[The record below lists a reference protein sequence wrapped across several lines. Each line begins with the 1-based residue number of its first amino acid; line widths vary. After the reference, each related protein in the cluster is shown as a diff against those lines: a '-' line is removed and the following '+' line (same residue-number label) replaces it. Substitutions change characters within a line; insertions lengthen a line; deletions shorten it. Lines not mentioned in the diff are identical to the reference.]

1 MYEVSTEC
9 GQILRRHID
18 QLRRR
23 MLPDHGQAE
32 VPRQQ
37 TELEEDSPEAPHITP
52 PAPESSLRS
61 TQPPSTE
68 ERPPEPEPAA
78 AEAPAPPLTPAP
90 EGRPVRVPNRLPGLI
105 ASPTTQG
112 GRKGSQHWPATC
124 PTSVPA
130 SGFAMAE
137 RARLGGGGGLPGRPV
152 PEALWRRGVVL
163 VACGERHTLFL
174 HPDGGVSSCGD
185 NARGQLGRRLP
196 AGRQRSSRPEQIQAL
211 EAQTIV
217 HVSCGKE
224 HSLAVCSN
232 GRVFSWGAGTFGQ
245 LGTGELKDRLIAK
258 KIEGLSTCK
267 IIQVACGHYHSV
279 ALTKDGRVFSWGQNS
294 YGQLG
299 IGKEV
304 SSQGR
309 PQHIPALDGI
319 PLAQVAAGGA
329 HSFALSLSG
338 VAYGWGRNHMHQ
350 LGLSQSD
357 PKEQV
362 FKPHSVAA
370 LRNLDVIYIS
380 CGAEHTAVLTQDGNV
395 FTFGDDSAG
404 QLGRSSSTQKT
415 GPQRV
420 DWIGG
425 PVSLL
430 ACGSYHTLAYI
441 AASGELISFGR
452 GYRECGT
459 ASCKQEEMQNFNIS
473 ALISANELL
482 DVPVKQI
489 FAGTYVSFAST
500 VQPQVPKY
508 TNGACCVETLPKISQ
523 LDRALIDKWMS
534 ATAESETRQK
544 AKREIEV
551 IFSSPA
557 CLTASFLKPRS
568 ALENGCCI
576 AVDLQKAR
584 EVFCELTRRDWIAGR
599 VKNLLVYDNRM
610 VGAVGLV
617 LSAEQLNRL
626 IPSLPLTSPHQEAL
640 SCFLLLPECSA
651 ALEAQNLQ
659 SLALPFT
666 KVISGMSKRSSDLL
680 EKYWLSLPVPF
691 FDRIVQ
697 MFKKAVVSQLPYY
710 FSYPL
715 CQEVIP
721 ILEVLQKL
729 FKVNKKAGCKLQL
742 NRMNRFYIDDISQ
755 KINLFDDLARW
766 HSWIDNLT
774 PLSLISFCRFP
785 FVYNPVSKMQLF
797 GLESSFVQECI
808 KKEAHQR
815 LLYNRL
821 NRVDEYPKLP
831 VFLLRVRRHNL
842 LEDAFQKLS
851 RVEDVSLKM
860 QLLVQFEGEMDGHE
874 TRGMLVEFFLSVFE
888 EMSHPDYGMFMYC
901 EKNSPMWF
909 RTRPSAEMKR
919 YYLFGVLFGMCL
931 YNKVMA
937 NVPFPLAVFKKLM
950 DQKPSLDD
958 LKELNPVLGKIQ
970 PINFYIDFQIS
981 WDNADVDLIPNG
993 RSVAVNNANKKDFVS
1008 KYVDYIFNKSVEG
1021 VFEEFKRGFYKV
1033 VVKRVINFFEPQE
1046 LMDVVI
1052 GLTDYDWEVYE
1063 KNTVYWGIYSPTHP
1077 TVRMFWQVF
1086 HELTLAD
1093 KKGFLSF
1100 VSGINRIPV
1109 VGMDAMVLT
1118 IHSHKALSEDHIPEA
1133 QACIG
1138 LLLLPPYSTIGRL
1151 KEKLFQAIENSRGFG
1166 KQPNC

>member
-1 MYEVSTEC
+1 MLYCWGEGAS
-9 GQILRRHID
+9 GQLG
-18 QLRRR
+18 L
-23 MLPDHGQAE
+23 G
-32 VPRQQ
+32 
-37 TELEEDSPEAPHITP
+37 EAD
-52 PAPESSLRS
+52 E
-61 TQPPSTE
+61 
-68 ERPPEPEPAA
+68 EPEQPQCR
-78 AEAPAPPLTPAP
+78 E
-90 EGRPVRVPNRLPGLI
+90 PVRFR
-105 ASPTTQG
+105 
-112 GRKGSQHWPATC
+112 PA
-124 PTSVPA
+124 
-130 SGFAMAE
+130 
-137 RARLGGGGGLPGRPV
+137 
-152 PEALWRRGVVL
+152 PEALWRRGVVR
-163 VACGERHTLFL
+163 VACGERHSLFL
-174 HPDGGVSSCGD
+174 HPDGGLSSCGD

-196 AGRQRSSRPEQIQAL
+196 AGRQRTSRPEQIHAL

-217 HVSCGKE
+217 HVNCGKE

-232 GRVFSWGAGTFGQ
+232 GRVFSWGAGTSGQ
-245 LGTGELKDRLIAK
+245 LGTGELKDRLIPK
-258 KIEGLSTCK
+258 KIEGLSTYK
-267 IIQVACGHYHSV
+267 IIQVACGHNHSI
-279 ALTKDGRVFSWGQNS
+279 ALTKDGRVFSWGQNI

-309 PQHIPALDGI
+309 PQHVPALDGI
-319 PLAQVAAGGA
+319 PLAQVAAGGE

-338 VAYGWGRNHMHQ
+338 VAYGWGRNNAHQ

-380 CGAEHTAVLTQDGNV
+380 CGAEHTAVLTQDGSV

-441 AASGELISFGR
+441 AASGELISFGC
-452 GYRECGT
+452 GYRERGT

-482 DVPVKQI
+482 DIPVKQI

-500 VQPQVPKY
+500 VQPQVSKY
-508 TNGACCVETLPKISQ
+508 TNGVCCVETLPKISQ
-523 LDRALIDKWMS
+523 MDRALIDKWMS

-584 EVFCELTRRDWIAGR
+584 EVFCELTKRDWIAGR
-599 VKNLLVYDNRM
+599 VSFSLLNH
-610 VGAVGLV
+610 
-617 LSAEQLNRL
+617 L
-626 IPSLPLTSPHQEAL
+626 IPSLPLTSPHQEAI

-659 SLALPFT
+659 SLALPFS
-666 KVISGMSKRSSDLL
+666 KAISGMSKRSSDLL
-680 EKYWLSLPVPF
+680 EKYWLSLPAPF

-710 FSYPL
+710 YRHPL

-721 ILEVLQKL
+721 VLEVLQKL
-729 FKVNKKAGCKLQL
+729 YKVNKKAGGKLQL
-742 NRMNRFYIDDISQ
+742 NSFYIDDISQ
-755 KINLFDDLARW
+755 KINLFIDLGRW
-766 HSWIDNLT
+766 HAWIDNLT
-774 PLSLISFCRFP
+774 SLSLISFCRFP
-785 FVYNPVSKMQLF
+785 FVFNPVSKMQLF
-797 GLESSFVQECI
+797 GLESSFTQECI
-808 KKEAHQR
+808 KAEARER
-815 LLYNRL
+815 LLHNRL
-821 NRVDEYPKLP
+821 NRVAEYPKLP
-831 VFLLRVRRHNL
+831 VFLLRVQRHNL
-842 LEDAFQKLS
+842 LEDTFQKLS

-860 QLLVQFEGEMDGHE
+860 QLLIQFEGEMDGHE
-874 TRGMLVEFFLSVFE
+874 ARGILTEFFLYVFE

-909 RTRPSAEMKR
+909 PTRPSAPIKN

-931 YNKVMA
+931 YNKVIA
-937 NVPFPLAVFKKLM
+937 NVPFPLAVFKKLLG
-950 DQKPSLDD
+950 QKASLDD
-958 LKELNPVLGKIQ
+958 LKELSPVLGKSLQ
-970 PINFYIDFQIS
+970 AVLDYEKDDMEAELQLCYNIS

-993 RSVAVNNANKKDFVS
+993 RSVAVNNANRKDFVS
-1008 KYVDYIFNKSVEG
+1008 KYIDYVFNKSMEG
-1021 VFEEFKRGFYKV
+1021 IFEEFKRGFYKV
-1033 VVKRVINFFEPQE
+1033 VDKRVLGFFEPQE

-1063 KNTVYWGIYSPTHP
+1063 KNAIYWGIYSPTHP

-1086 HELTLAD
+1086 HELTLAE
-1093 KKGFLSF
+1093 KKGFLLF
-1100 VSGINRIPV
+1100 VSGIDRVPV
-1109 VGMDAMVLT
+1109 VGMDAAVLT

-1133 QACIG
+1133 QACFG

-1151 KEKLFQAIENSRGFG
+1151 KEKLLQAIENNRGFG

>member
-1 MYEVSTEC
+1 MVVSHLKTMNF
-9 GQILRRHID
+9 D
-18 QLRRR
+18 K
-23 MLPDHGQAE
+23 LPEEGESIFLIHTYTPVSIFHGAQKLLCLA
-32 VPRQQ
+32 
-37 TELEEDSPEAPHITP
+37 
-52 PAPESSLRS
+52 
-61 TQPPSTE
+61 QPPIPKAQLAGNSTGPQRGAE
-68 ERPPEPEPAA
+68 HGSNSEP
-78 AEAPAPPLTPAP
+78 
-90 EGRPVRVPNRLPGLI
+90 
-105 ASPTTQG
+105 S
-112 GRKGSQHWPATC
+112 
-124 PTSVPA
+124 
-130 SGFAMAE
+130 
-137 RARLGGGGGLPGRPV
+137 
-152 PEALWRRGVVL
+152 
-163 VACGERHTLFL
+163 
-174 HPDGGVSSCGD
+174 
-185 NARGQLGRRLP
+185 RGQQEAARPRAL
-196 AGRQRSSRPEQIQAL
+196 PEQIQAL

-245 LGTGELKDRLIAK
+245 LGTGELKDRLIPR
-258 KIEGLSTCK
+258 KIEGLSTCT

-309 PQHIPALDGI
+309 PQHVPALDGI
-319 PLAQVAAGGA
+319 PLAQVTAGGA

-380 CGAEHTAVLTQDGNV
+380 CGAEHTAVLTQDGCV

-452 GYRECGT
+452 GCRERGT
-459 ASCKQEEMQNFNIS
+459 ASCEQEEMQNFNIS

-508 TNGACCVETLPKISQ
+508 TNTACSVETLPKISQ
-523 LDRALIDKWMS
+523 MDRALIDKWMS
-534 ATAESETRQK
+534 ATAESETHLE

-584 EVFCELTRRDWIAGR
+584 EVFCELTKRDWIAGR
-599 VKNLLVYDNRM
+599 VKNLLVYDNVI
-610 VGAVGLV
+610 VGAV
-617 LSAEQLNRL
+617 
-626 IPSLPLTSPHQEAL
+626 
-640 SCFLLLPECSA
+640 
-651 ALEAQNLQ
+651 
-659 SLALPFT
+659 
-666 KVISGMSKRSSDLL
+666 

-697 MFKKAVVSQLPYY
+697 MCKKAVVSQLPDYY
-710 FSYPL
+710 NYPL
-715 CQEVIP
+715 CQEIIP
-721 ILEVLQKL
+721 VLEVLKKL
-729 FKVNKKAGCKLQL
+729 YKVGSLSNFFVWLGDVTPRRVVNL
-742 NRMNRFYIDDISQ
+742 NRFYIDDISQ
-755 KINLFDDLARW
+755 KIVLLVDFARW
-766 HSWIDNLT
+766 RAWIDNLT
-774 PLSLISFCRFP
+774 PLSVISFCSFP
-785 FVYNPVSKMQLF
+785 FVFNPVSKMQLF
-797 GLESSFVQECI
+797 YLETTLRQEFI
-808 KKEAHQR
+808 KAIAQQR
-815 LLYNRL
+815 LLHNLL

-831 VFLLRVRRHNL
+831 FFPLRVRRHNL
-842 LEDAFQKLS
+842 LEDTFQKLS
-851 RVEDVSLKM
+851 QVEDASLKM
-860 QLLVQFEGEMDGHE
+860 QLLIQFEGEGDRPEAG
-874 TRGMLVEFFLSVFE
+874 GFLVEFFLYVFE

-909 RTRPSAEMKR
+909 PARPSAEMKK

-931 YNKVMA
+931 FNRVLVYI
-937 NVPFPLAVFKKLM
+937 PFPLAVFKKLRGK
-950 DQKPSLDD
+950 KPSLDD
-958 LKELNPVLGKIQ
+958 LKELSPCLGKSLQ
-970 PINFYIDFQIS
+970 AVLDYEEDDMVAELHLCHSIS

-1008 KYVDYIFNKSVEG
+1008 KYVDYIFNTSVEG
-1021 VFEEFKRGFYKV
+1021 VFEEFMRGFYKV
-1033 VVKRVINFFEPQE
+1033 LDKRVVGLFMPQE
-1046 LMDVVI
+1046 LMDVAV
-1052 GLTDYDWEVYE
+1052 GHANYDWDVYE
-1063 KNTVYWGIYSPTHP
+1063 KNAVYCDRCSPTHP
-1077 TVRMFWQVF
+1077 TIKMFWQVF

-1093 KKGFLSF
+1093 KKGFLLF
-1100 VSGINRIPV
+1100 VTGTDRVPIT
-1109 VGMDAMVLT
+1109 GMESMKLT
-1118 IHSHKALSEDHIPEA
+1118 IQLHNALSEDHIPEA
-1133 QACIG
+1133 LTCYS
-1138 LLLLPPYSTIGRL
+1138 LLLLPPYSIVGRL
-1151 KEKLFQAIENSRGFG
+1151 KEKLLQAIDNNRGFG
-1166 KQPNC
+1166 RQ